1 MKSMNTPQLP
11 SSGAMTVVETA
22 TYLRISR
29 ATVYRLFREG
39 DLRPRKIAGRTLVR
53 REDADALLARA

>member
-1 MKSMNTPQLP
+1 MKSMNAPQLP
-11 SSGAMTVVETA
+11 SSGAMTIVETA

-39 DLRPRKIAGRTLVR
+39 DLQPRKIAGRTLVR

>member
-1 MKSMNTPQLP
+1 
-11 SSGAMTVVETA
+11 MTVPEAA

-29 ATVYRLFREG
+29 ASLYRLFREG

>member
-1 MKSMNTPQLP
+1 MHTAVEITPQT
-11 SSGAMTVVETA
+11 GAMTVPEAA

-29 ATVYRLFREG
+29 ASLYRLFREG
-39 DLRPRKIAGRTLVR
+39 DLQPRKIAGRTLVR